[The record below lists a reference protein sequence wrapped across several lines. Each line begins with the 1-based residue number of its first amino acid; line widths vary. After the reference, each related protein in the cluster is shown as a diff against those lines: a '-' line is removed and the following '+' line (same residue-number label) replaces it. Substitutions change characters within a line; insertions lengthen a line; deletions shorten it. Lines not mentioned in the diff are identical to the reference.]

1 MKFPFGNLVRLFDEV
16 SVWEPQK
23 KRKITAFKMHVKSCN
38 IKTNEGVVNIKEE
51 LKLMSRFKVASRKRQ
66 DIDLPYYFG
75 EYEISVV
82 SRSLFNRCTALI
94 PS

>member
-16 SVWEPQK
+16 SVWEPLK
-23 KRKITAFKMHVKSCN
+23 KRKIHTFKMHVKSCN

-51 LKLMSRFKVASRKRQ
+51 LKLMSRFKVTSRTRQ

-75 EYEISVV
+75 EYETSVV
-82 SRSLFNRCTALI
+82 SRSLFNRCAVLI